1 MLWAAAV
8 LQLQPPHWIAW
19 RLRLRVRQLV
29 AAGAAGR
36 VRRIGHLT
44 STVRSCA
51 HLQLQLPGRLWARW
65 QACLGA
71 QQQLQRLRS
80 HEVADVLTALAVAR
94 QGKVDARWL
103 DRLLTAAGPQLPHFP
118 PKQLSATL
126 WALGTLQ
133 HTPPRPW
140 LLQLLSS
147 SYQQLPHFTPGQISQ
162 VIWGLAELDTT
173 PSPLWLSAFW
183 SKSGQ
188 TLDKCDAQQLLTTAA
203 AVAKLRLRP
212 PGISAV
218 VGRSQTEAATTRS
231 GVSWWRLA
239 WFDGGC
245 QAGSKEAG
253 QAGGDCYNT
262 VIMTG
267 G

>member
-183 SKSGQ
+183 SN
-188 TLDKCDAQQLLTTAA
+188 
-203 AVAKLRLRP
+203 
-212 PGISAV
+212 SAV

-239 WFDGGC
+239 WSDGGC

-253 QAGGDCYNT
+253 QAGGDRHNT